1 MEIKNVFELAK
12 AGDEGAK
19 ELIFNEFYTP
29 IFRYVRMR
37 VKRKEDAEDLTQ
49 TIFFKLFSNL
59 KNMTPAAPKSLLFTI
74 ARNTIIDYWRTRR
87 DFIDIDEHVDTLSID
102 SRRASNE
109 QMDLIKVLSQLSQ
122 GEQEI
127 LELYYFSGLDT
138 KTIASITNKKEDNI
152 RQIRSRSIEKIRQ
165 ILKKENYE

>member
-1 MEIKNVFELAK
+1 
-12 AGDEGAK
+12 
-19 ELIFNEFYTP
+19 
-29 IFRYVRMR
+29 
-37 VKRKEDAEDLTQ
+37 
-49 TIFFKLFSNL
+49 
-59 KNMTPAAPKSLLFTI
+59 MTPAAPKSLLFTI
-74 ARNTIIDYWRTRR
+74 ARNTIIDYWRTRK
-87 DFIDIDEHVDTLSID
+87 DFIDIDEHVDTLSFD

-109 QMDLIKVLSQLSQ
+109 QMDLVKVLSQLSQ

-152 RQIRSRSIEKIRQ
+152 RQIRSRAIEKIRQ